1 MATYNNTV
9 LTGADGTTLSG
20 RNDFW
25 HNTTATWTEFTEKQY
40 TMSASWFCVSA
51 ISTIILLACT
61 IANIVIRQMIV
72 APDFLESIDGLTR
85 DSPYIKI
92 IGHSPYTGSGASA
105 VDRLLVTKKVKVQ
118 IQDVQPDMDLGKIA
132 LTTELRNAKLDR
144 MRTYC

>member
-1 MATYNNTV
+1 MATYNSTV

-20 RNDFW
+20 RNDLW

-40 TMSASWFCVSA
+40 TMNAAWFCVSA
-51 ISTIILLACT
+51 ISTLILLACT
-61 IANIVIRQMIV
+61 VANIVIRQIIV

-92 IGHSPYTGSGASA
+92 TGESPYTGSGVSA
-105 VDRLLVTKKVKVQ
+105 GDRLLVTKKTRVQ
-118 IQDVQPDMDLGKIA
+118 IQDVHPDMDLGKIA
-132 LTTELRNAKLDR
+132 LTTEVRDAKLDR